1 MKIFLVLSCLISL
14 SFTSLAQ
21 NLKVNQAEMYYKL
34 YRFGEANPIYK
45 ELIQKDGVK
54 VSDHEEVY
62 RHALVSSEKCRD
74 YNFQYDVLGRI
85 SQSEKYTFDDAYSYF
100 QLSLF
105 LGFYDRAKE
114 IMSSQIVVNS
124 VDSRKMLLD
133 HYKNGDVWSE
143 IRKDT
148 SVYKITNVD
157 FNSGTGDFNAIYH
170 PKGIAFSSARN
181 VAYRKSTF
189 DNSPYLNM
197 YIYQKEDG
205 KVEELKFLET
215 PRHDGTAYY
224 DSLNKVWYF
233 SKNYPSTKDVNLT
246 TTGLFIFDE
255 NTQTETAFTYNS
267 TEFFLAQPFLS
278 EDGKTLWFSS
288 NRIGGFGKAD
298 IWYSTK
304 TNDDWS
310 EPVNAG
316 NVINT
321 VDNEMFP
328 FPQKNKLYFS
338 SNGHPGLGGLDLFS
352 VLFSNEKASDLL
364 NLGANLNS
372 NGDDFSLVLDKT
384 EKTGYFSS
392 NRGEFID
399 NIYSVVINRLE
410 FVYVGTIVADLNTE
424 KIQAIPVIVKKEG
437 SVISTIFADKDGKFE
452 FNGEKNSS
460 YSFEINQQEF
470 ESVKEDYSTVG
481 KTASDSTFKDFVLVS
496 NVDVAFTIVDEKTKQ
511 NLRNAKVEI
520 VNKKT
525 NEIISVTTNE
535 KGLIELKLPRN
546 NEFEVRVSHAN
557 YIDSKTSFSS
567 VTKDKVIASTIGLNK
582 IEVGAVLAIKD
593 LNYDYN
599 KWNIK
604 PESKVE
610 LNKVVAFLKEN
621 PNVKIELSSHTD
633 SRGLAEFNMNLS
645 KKRNQSCIAYLVSKG
660 VKKDRVIGKWYGESM
675 LLNKCADDIP
685 CSEEEH
691 WKNRRTAIVVVSIE

>member
-1 MKIFLVLSCLISL
+1 
-14 SFTSLAQ
+14 
-21 NLKVNQAEMYYKL
+21 
-34 YRFGEANPIYK
+34 
-45 ELIQKDGVK
+45 
-54 VSDHEEVY
+54 
-62 RHALVSSEKCRD
+62 
-74 YNFQYDVLGRI
+74 
-85 SQSEKYTFDDAYSYF
+85 
-100 QLSLF
+100 
-105 LGFYDRAKE
+105 
-114 IMSSQIVVNS
+114 
-124 VDSRKMLLD
+124 
-133 HYKNGDVWSE
+133 
-143 IRKDT
+143 
-148 SVYKITNVD
+148 
-157 FNSGTGDFNAIYH
+157 
-170 PKGIAFSSARN
+170 
-181 VAYRKSTF
+181 
-189 DNSPYLNM
+189 M

-224 DSLNKVWYF
+224 DSLNRVWYF

-288 NRIGGFGKAD
+288 NRTGGFGKAD

-310 EPVNAG
+310 EPMNAG

-437 SVISTIFADKDGKFE
+437 VVISTIFADKDGKFE

-660 VKKDRVIGKWYGESM
+660 VKKDRVIGKWYGESK
-675 LLNKCADDIP
+675 LLNKCADNVK

-691 WKNRRTAIVVVSIE
+691 AKNRRTTAIVVSIE